1 MTPSNLITWQ
11 LDNLITDNSITN
23 GNVKW
28 EKKLIVKSKM
38 FWTSWFKLLGF
49 SKVPIFK
56 FGDTAYPLTPY
67 LMKEYTHCSQ
77 NKEVGFNN
85 VDRASRNQIE
95 CALGRL

>member
-1 MTPSNLITWQ
+1 MGKKIDCQ
-11 LDNLITDNSITN
+11 KQ
-23 GNVKW
+23 NVLN
-28 EKKLIVKSKM
+28 KLN
-38 FWTSWFKLLGF
+38 KLPGF

-67 LMKEYTHCSQ
+67 LMKEYTHCLQ